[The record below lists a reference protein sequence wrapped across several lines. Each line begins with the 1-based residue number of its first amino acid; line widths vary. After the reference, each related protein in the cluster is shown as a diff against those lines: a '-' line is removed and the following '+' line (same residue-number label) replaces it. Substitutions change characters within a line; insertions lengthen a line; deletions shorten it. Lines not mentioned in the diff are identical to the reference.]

1 MKKTISIALAILM
14 VCALITA
21 GAVNAAAES
30 FDYDKYVPRGVYSI
44 GYTDDG
50 WGGKAPDNQSNN
62 QSYDDTVDTEN
73 YQDTYNVPAAKADV
87 AEVGSNDDDYDE
99 ANEFIRA
106 TRVTTTVYSDT
117 GDDGKPSDDT
127 DEIIENDTDDIIEN
141 DVVPDKTNDDDKTT
155 GDTDKVE
162 DATEPST
169 KEDTA
174 VTETTAETTASTE
187 APTVTATTAKSN
199 TPVKTNN
206 PKTGDSVWIIVSLLT
221 AAVLGASVLVIYR
234 KRAKSK

>member
-1 MKKTISIALAILM
+1 MKKTISIMLTVLIVMVMLATTVISGSALTKEERLSDMLWLGEISEEEYLAQ
-14 VCALITA
+14 VSPSYENEPALTSEQDITPL
-21 GAVNAAAES
+21 GATA
-30 FDYDKYVPRGVYSI
+30 K
-44 GYTDDG
+44 TDDTTDD
-50 WGGKAPDNQSNN
+50 KTVNQTN
-62 QSYDDTVDTEN
+62 DDTSDTITVDN
-73 YQDTYNVPAAKADV
+73 DKSDT
-87 AEVGSNDDDYDE
+87 
-99 ANEFIRA
+99 
-106 TRVTTTVYSDT
+106 T
-117 GDDGKPSDDT
+117 GDDGKPSDTTDDT
-127 DEIIENDTDDIIEN
+127 DKIIENDTDDIIAN

-155 GDTDKVE
+155 GDADKVE

-169 KEDTA
+169 KEDTV

-187 APTVTATTAKSN
+187 APTVPATTAKSN

>member
-1 MKKTISIALAILM
+1 MKKTISIMLTVLIVMVMLATTVISSAAATEEELAAYRHWLGEISDEEYNALVSPSYENTDEVVTEQDAVPIEATAKYSD
-14 VCALITA
+14 VTATSKNSDIAEA
-21 GAVNAAAES
+21 GAA
-30 FDYDKYVPRGVYSI
+30 
-44 GYTDDG
+44 
-50 WGGKAPDNQSNN
+50 NQTN
-62 QSYDDTVDTEN
+62 DDT
-73 YQDTYNVPAAKADV
+73 
-87 AEVGSNDDDYDE
+87 
-99 ANEFIRA
+99 
-106 TRVTTTVYSDT
+106 SDT
-117 GDDGKPSDDT
+117 ITVDNDKSDTTGNTTNDT
-127 DEIIENDTDDIIEN
+127 DKIIENDTDDIITN

-169 KEDTA
+169 KEDTV

-187 APTVTATTAKSN
+187 APTVPATTAKSN
-199 TPVKTNN
+199 TLVKTNN

>member
-1 MKKTISIALAILM
+1 MKKTISIMLTVLIVMVMLATTVVSGSALTKEERLSDMLWLGEISEEEYLAQ
-14 VCALITA
+14 VSPSYENEPALTSEQNITPL
-21 GAVNAAAES
+21 GATA
-30 FDYDKYVPRGVYSI
+30 K
-44 GYTDDG
+44 TDDTTDD
-50 WGGKAPDNQSNN
+50 KAVSQTN
-62 QSYDDTVDTEN
+62 DDT
-73 YQDTYNVPAAKADV
+73 
-87 AEVGSNDDDYDE
+87 
-99 ANEFIRA
+99 
-106 TRVTTTVYSDT
+106 SDT
-117 GDDGKPSDDT
+117 ITVDNDKSDTTGNTTDDT
-127 DEIIENDTDDIIEN
+127 DKIIENDTDDIIAN

-187 APTVTATTAKSN
+187 APTVPATTAKSN

>member
-1 MKKTISIALAILM
+1 M
-14 VCALITA
+14 
-21 GAVNAAAES
+21 
-30 FDYDKYVPRGVYSI
+30 
-44 GYTDDG
+44 
-50 WGGKAPDNQSNN
+50 
-62 QSYDDTVDTEN
+62 
-73 YQDTYNVPAAKADV
+73 
-87 AEVGSNDDDYDE
+87 
-99 ANEFIRA
+99 
-106 TRVTTTVYSDT
+106 
-117 GDDGKPSDDT
+117 
-127 DEIIENDTDDIIEN
+127 
-141 DVVPDKTNDDDKTT
+141 PDKTNDDDKTT

-187 APTVTATTAKSN
+187 APTVPATTAKSN